1 MTKVE
6 ILEPKSDYSPQDDK
20 LVAEHTTTTS
30 FEKFDTFNK
39 NPFLKYLVSGSLI
52 FMPPAQHESGMVK
65 FLPSGP
71 IENYDKFLHE
81 YADVVDSDIN
91 EYIKQINIVTHID
104 RFPKN
109 EIIKEIL
116 SYKALNNNW
125 DGYGAMPTEIE
136 SATNAILLI
145 DLIGESI
152 FTLVNEF
159 YPNPNGTI
167 SFEWVNNS
175 NEIFSL
181 EVGNESMSYFIKL
194 ASQEPIFYDN
204 KPVNAEEANKISEY
218 IRLL

>member
-1 MTKVE
+1 MCKVE
-6 ILEPKSDYSPQDDK
+6 ILEPTSDYSPQDDK

-65 FLPSGP
+65 ILPFGP

-125 DGYGAMPTEIE
+125 DGYGAIPAEIE

-152 FTLVNEF
+152 FSLVNEF

-194 ASQEPIFYDN
+194 ASQEPIFYNN
-204 KPVNAEEANKISEY
+204 KPVNAEEANKISEC

>member
-1 MTKVE
+1 MCKVK
-6 ILEPKSDYSPQDDK
+6 ILEPNSDYSPQDDK

-52 FMPPAQHESGMVK
+52 FMPPAQHESGMVN
-65 FLPSGP
+65 FIPFGP
-71 IENYDKFLHE
+71 IENHDKFLHE
-81 YADVVDSDIN
+81 YADLVDSNIN

-125 DGYGAMPTEIE
+125 DGYGAIPTEIE

-194 ASQEPIFYDN
+194 ASQKPIFYDN
-204 KPVNAEEANKISEY
+204 KPVNAEEANKISEC